1 MSCLMRSMPGVVTT
15 LSSGYVSTSKIE
27 SVDKEIMLQSEM
39 ADIGSFGNYLAGMN
53 PALYSPRARRG

>member
-1 MSCLMRSMPGVVTT
+1 MPGVVTT